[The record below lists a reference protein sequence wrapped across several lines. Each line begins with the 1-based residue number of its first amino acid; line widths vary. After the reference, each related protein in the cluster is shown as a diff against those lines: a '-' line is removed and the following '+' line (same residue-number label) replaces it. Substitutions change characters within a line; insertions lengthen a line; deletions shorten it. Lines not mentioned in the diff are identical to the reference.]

1 MDDTSGSEAESLFV
15 GRNEVSQSLLV
26 QTRCI
31 TNRRRQMFCVAVS
44 SVATVVLLAFVF
56 SGGLAIAYFTKPW
69 SVFMQMHMICA
80 LNALENKA
88 TVGTLS
94 SQSVQSTASSVCAKP
109 PLLMISVDGFRQ
121 EYLNRSL
128 NLYLT
133 QLASKGVTAQFM
145 TPAFPSKTFPNH
157 FTIVTGLYPESHG
170 IVNNNFYDKTL
181 KASFALGGSTQNDA
195 KWWLGE
201 PIWVTAAKQGLRSGV
216 YFWPGSE
223 APIQGIYPTYY
234 FKYSSSTPFAQQ
246 VSTVLGWFD
255 LADDKR
261 PQMMAMYFDEP
272 DGAGHS
278 YGPASSQVHAAIGN
292 VDAIIESLFVG
303 LQQRGIED
311 CVNVMIVS
319 DHGMTALD
327 KKKVAYISDY
337 LPSQY
342 AQGATYPS
350 YGVNAEI
357 NLSNQVAAFNALNQ
371 SATAANAPFKAYL
384 RTNIPS
390 RYHSGTINQQRFGDI
405 YLIGDLGSYIYPTK
419 SYSPTS
425 YLGNH
430 GYDNQLT
437 DMQSIFV
444 ASGPAFKQ
452 GYVHPGFENIE
463 LYNLMCGLLGI
474 VPSPNNGTAGS
485 LNAMLKMQ

>member
-26 QTRCI
+26 Q
-31 TNRRRQMFCVAVS
+31 
-44 SVATVVLLAFVF
+44 VATVVLLAFVF
-56 SGGLAIAYFTKPW
+56 SGGLAIAYFTKP
-69 SVFMQMHMICA
+69 
-80 LNALENKA
+80 
-88 TVGTLS
+88 
-94 SQSVQSTASSVCAKP
+94 
-109 PLLMISVDGFRQ
+109 
-121 EYLNRSL
+121 
-128 NLYLT
+128 
-133 QLASKGVTAQFM
+133 ASKGVTAQFM

-201 PIWVTAAKQGLRSGV
+201 PITFV
-216 YFWPGSE
+216 
-223 APIQGIYPTYY
+223 
-234 FKYSSSTPFAQQ
+234 
-246 VSTVLGWFD
+246 
-255 LADDKR
+255 R

-357 NLSNQVAAFNALNQ
+357 NLSNQGSLVAAFNALNQ